1 MYLSFERGE
10 ISVEIILL
18 VVNTVVFGSCM
29 FKTNISNILQ
39 KKAIQFG
46 STLNIICIIGCKLK
60 ACAVSQIFMFQLSV
74 KQNS

>member
-18 VVNTVVFGSCM
+18 VVNTVVSGSCM
-29 FKTNISNILQ
+29 FKTNISNLLQ
-39 KKAIQFG
+39 KKAIGF
-46 STLNIICIIGCKLK
+46 TLNIVCIGCKL
-60 ACAVSQIFMFQLSV
+60 CAVSPIFIYQFLV